1 MKTIKFWSIIT
12 VAVFLAAMMF
22 TSCEDPLEEEVIA
35 SEVID
40 EGVSSKVTTHQI
52 SGTTE
57 SGATIS
63 GTELSYESWIKVK
76 TTTAPKTRASGDDDV
91 ITVLLKDVFHNTD
104 TTVLVNSL
112 DIPEEYTHEISHR
125 VNGNRRDGY
134 VIITDSVM
142 IYTVNFDD
150 FSFDYKLEYEVAVY
164 DDGITKETMPYH
176 KIKNIRDNGYKL
188 ENMEFS
194 VEPNFQDIP
203 SVYLRKKLSHSITV
217 EFNGSD
223 YTLNAKVILKRYLG
237 PHPCIVSSELL
248 DSGISDIDDDARVTT
263 YKSWIKL
270 KHQYSDKTTSTQTHV
285 VDLDGILKYT
295 PSSYKVLESADV
307 SFISAK
313 KELLQQDD
321 ILWNENV
328 QTTDFIYDLTFEY
341 NLFTLNY
348 KLHEEHAVYDNVV
361 ARFDFPI
368 LQYGEIK
375 EEHTLKLTGT
385 YTAEDGRLYDNYVF
399 DGVSKIKFGNAWHF
413 TYDDFQIIVYNE

>member
-1 MKTIKFWSIIT
+1 MKTIKFWPIIT

-57 SGATIS
+57 SGTTIS

-112 DIPEEYTHEISHR
+112 DIPEEYTHDISYR

-248 DSGISDIDDDARVTT
+248 DSGISDIQSSDWVTY

-270 KHQYSDKTTSTQTHV
+270 KHLYSDKTTATMTHEAM
-285 VDLDGILKYT
+285 LRG
-295 PSSYKVLESADV
+295 
-307 SFISAK
+307 
-313 KELLQQDD
+313 
-321 ILWNENV
+321 
-328 QTTDFIYDLTFEY
+328 
-341 NLFTLNY
+341 
-348 KLHEEHAVYDNVV
+348 
-361 ARFDFPI
+361 
-368 LQYGEIK
+368 
-375 EEHTLKLTGT
+375 
-385 YTAEDGRLYDNYVF
+385 
-399 DGVSKIKFGNAWHF
+399 
-413 TYDDFQIIVYNE
+413 